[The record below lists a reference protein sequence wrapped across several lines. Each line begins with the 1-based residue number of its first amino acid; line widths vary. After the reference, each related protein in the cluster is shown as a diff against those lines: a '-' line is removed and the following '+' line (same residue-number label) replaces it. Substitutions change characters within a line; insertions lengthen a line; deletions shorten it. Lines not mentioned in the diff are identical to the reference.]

1 MNVVFDFDKTLTRR
15 DSTRQLFFH
24 LARRNQ
30 QSTIPYVAYYGLYR
44 LGLWSEHRFKSSL
57 IRRYV
62 QGRSPADV
70 AAAAAVFVGDLQD
83 GHMNKTTLAALR
95 RHLEAGD
102 AVFVASA
109 NFEFL
114 IRAFCET
121 HDIPHYFATAL
132 ETDGSRYTG
141 DIKGAIV
148 KGPEKL
154 RRLESHFGSQGLAEL
169 KFYGDAEDRVLWDHI
184 PNHVEVRSGS

>member
-15 DSTRQLFFH
+15 DSTRKLFFH
-24 LARRNQ
+24 LARRDH
-30 QSTIPYVAYYGLYR
+30 QSTLPYVAYYGLYR
-44 LGLWSEHRFKSSL
+44 LGLWSEVRFKSSL

-62 QGRSPADV
+62 QGRSLADV
-70 AAAAAVFVGDLQD
+70 AASAAEFVRELQD
-83 GHMNKTTLAALR
+83 GHMNETTLAALR

-102 AVFVASA
+102 TVFVASA

-114 IRAFCET
+114 IRAFCDA
-121 HDIPHYFATAL
+121 HGIPDFFATAL
-132 ETDGSRYTG
+132 ETDESQYTG
-141 DIKGAIV
+141 DIEGAIV

-154 RRLESHFGSQGLAEL
+154 RRLESHFGSQGLAKL
-169 KFYGDAEDRVLWDHI
+169 KFYGDSEDMVLWDHI